1 MKIDFSSKPVS
12 IRTLGVFILACS
24 LLAGCLPVTITDNA
38 VRPGKSGGIYHYKI
52 TAEGGS
58 GKYTFSLA
66 SGALPSGVTIATDGT
81 IQGTVLSG
89 TGDYPITV
97 KVEDKIFKSS
107 KYKTEKNY
115 TLKIDDT
122 PYKWTLIAHFA
133 VDNNIDYEFE
143 EQTGIVTQYLNTLE
157 EIKAADT
164 DNVIQIIVMM
174 DSYNNDT
181 DFSDGYYYLSGGAF
195 VSDKVVSL
203 SEINSGS
210 VDDNKTFLDWAT
222 ARYPSER
229 YIYSIFNHG
238 GGFDDTTQDGRLL
251 AIGIDETDRDSL
263 THYEVGLLC
272 DHLKLMTGKNIS
284 IFYPFACLMGG
295 VELAYELSDSV
306 DYMLFSEE
314 LFPAAL
320 FSYQGMES
328 ITTNPDITEEAL
340 GKTVCD
346 NAYEVLAGGSIAS
359 LRADFTISLIDVSKM
374 ADMYSAIGSYATDA
388 ITDISLNPANA
399 VYYNSA
405 ADNSYS
411 MMEDYASSYDDFYYI
426 DFGNY
431 LSNIISE
438 GNLPAIVRAKAS
450 QLLSVYDD
458 MVVYARNYNYPR
470 TTGMTIYHNIW
481 GAYHHYS
488 PALYGQLLEMGASP
502 WQDYIEL
509 LDSLEP

>member
-1 MKIDFSSKPVS
+1 MKKIFSSKLVF
-12 IRTLGVFILACS
+12 IKTLGVFILSCS
-24 LLAGCLPVTITDNA
+24 LLVGCLPVSIKDNA
-38 VRPGKSGGIYHYKI
+38 IRPGKAGGIYHYKI
-52 TAEGGS
+52 TAKGGS
-58 GKYTFSLA
+58 GKFTFSLA
-66 SGALPSGVTIATDGT
+66 SGTLPSGVTMETDGT

-89 TGDYPITV
+89 AGDYPITV

-107 KYKTEKNY
+107 KYKVEKNY

-143 EQTGIVTQYLNTLE
+143 KQAGIITQYLNTLE

-174 DSYNNDT
+174 DAYNEDT
-181 DFSDGYYYLSGGAF
+181 NFSDGYYYLSGGTFA
-195 VSDKVVSL
+195 SDKVVSL

-210 VDDNKTFLDWAT
+210 VDDNETFLDWAAAT
-222 ARYPSER
+222 YPSER

-238 GGFDDTTQDGRLL
+238 GGFDDSTTAGTL
-251 AIGIDETDRDSL
+251 AIGIDETDKDSL
-263 THYEVGLLC
+263 THYELGLLC
-272 DHLKLMTGKNIS
+272 DHLKLLTGKNIS

-295 VELAYELSDSV
+295 VELANELSGSV

-328 ITTNPDITEEAL
+328 ITTNPDISDEAL

-346 NAYEVLAGGSIAS
+346 QAYEVLAGSSIAS
-359 LRADFTISLIDVSKM
+359 LRSDFTISLIDMSRM
-374 ADMYSAIGSYATDA
+374 ADLFSAIGSYATDA
-388 ITDISLNPANA
+388 IADINLNPANA

-438 GNLPAIVRAKAS
+438 ANLPVNVRDKAS
-450 QLLSVYDD
+450 LAISVYDD
-458 MVVYARNYNYPR
+458 MVLYARNYNYPQ
-470 TTGMTIYHNIW
+470 TTGMTIFHNIW
-481 GAYHHYS
+481 GGYHQYS
-488 PALYGQLLEMGASP
+488 PALYEYLLKMGASP
-502 WQDYIEL
+502 WKDYIEL
-509 LDSLEP
+509 LDSMEP